1 MNNAKQPPWWYL
13 NIISQDNH
21 LQGFFFKPSEN
32 QVTSLSLRDAFIQ
45 NGVSLQIVSA
55 HIVASGNF
63 SHKMVDH
70 AVE

>member
-32 QVTSLSLRDAFIQ
+32 QVTSLSLRDALIQ

-55 HIVASGNF
+55 HILASG
-63 SHKMVDH
+63 
-70 AVE
+70 